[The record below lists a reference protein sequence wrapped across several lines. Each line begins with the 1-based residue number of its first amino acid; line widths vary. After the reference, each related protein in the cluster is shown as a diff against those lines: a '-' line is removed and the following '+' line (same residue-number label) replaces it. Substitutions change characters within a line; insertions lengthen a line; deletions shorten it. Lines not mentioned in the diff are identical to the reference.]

1 MLRKRLRELLPSAHS
16 VKKHRY
22 LRPFG
27 PVLRH
32 PNLWHLNRH
41 SVAGGVAVGLFTGLI
56 PGPAQMLF
64 AAIFAVLFRVN
75 LPVAVFTTLY
85 TNPLTFVP
93 LYLVAYEIGAFATGK
108 SGNAP
113 GFRAEFQAKSL
124 ADWLPAFFHWIG
136 SLGMPLL
143 VGVPIL
149 GAILATCGYFLARG
163 LWRLHVVISWRRRQ
177 KRDLDKR
184 NPE

>member
-1 MLRKRLRELLPSAHS
+1 MPRKYLRKFLPSTHS
-16 VKKHRY
+16 MREHRY

-27 PVLRH
+27 PVLHH

-56 PGPAQMLF
+56 PGPVQMLF
-64 AAIFAVLFRVN
+64 AAIFAVVFRVN

-93 LYLVAYEIGAFATGK
+93 LYLLAYEIGAFVTGR
-108 SGNAP
+108 SNGMHNP
-113 GFRAEFQAKSL
+113 YAEFQAESL
-124 ADWLPAFFHWIG
+124 ADWIPAFFNWIS

-149 GAILATCGYFLARG
+149 GAIFSVCGYFLVRG

-177 KRDLDKR
+177 RKRST
-184 NPE
+184 

>member
-1 MLRKRLRELLPSAHS
+1 MPRKYLRKLLPSTHS
-16 VKKHRY
+16 MREHRH
-22 LRPFG
+22 LRHFG
-27 PVLRH
+27 PVLHH

-56 PGPAQMLF
+56 PGPVQMLF
-64 AAIFAVLFRVN
+64 AAIFAVVFRVN

-93 LYLVAYEIGAFATGK
+93 LYLVAYEIGAFVTGK
-108 SGNAP
+108 SGSMPNLS
-113 GFRAEFQAKSL
+113 AEFQAESL
-124 ADWLPAFFHWIG
+124 IDWLPAFFHWIG

-177 KRDLDKR
+177 RRR
-184 NPE
+184 NP

>member
-1 MLRKRLRELLPSAHS
+1 M
-16 VKKHRY
+16 KKHRY

-56 PGPAQMLF
+56 PGPVQMLF
-64 AAIFAVLFRVN
+64 AAIFAVVFRVN

-93 LYLVAYEIGAFATGK
+93 LYVVAYKIGAFVTGENN
-108 SGNAP
+108 SMHNLYAE
-113 GFRAEFQAKSL
+113 FRAESL
-124 ADWLPAFFHWIG
+124 ADWIPAFFDWIS
-136 SLGMPLL
+136 SLGTPLL

-149 GAILATCGYFLARG
+149 GAILSVSGYFIARG
-163 LWRLHVVISWRRRQ
+163 LWRLHVVIHWRRRR
-177 KRDLDKR
+177 KRR
-184 NPE
+184 SPES

>member
-1 MLRKRLRELLPSAHS
+1 MKEHRHLRH
-16 VKKHRY
+16 
-22 LRPFG
+22 FG
-27 PVLRH
+27 PVLHH

-56 PGPAQMLF
+56 PGPVQMLF
-64 AAIFAVLFRVN
+64 AAIFAIVFRVN

-93 LYLVAYEIGAFATGK
+93 LYLVAYQIGAFITGE
-108 SGNAP
+108 SGSMHTL
-113 GFRAEFQAKSL
+113 FTEFQAESPI
-124 ADWLPAFFHWIG
+124 DWLPAFFHWIG

-149 GAILATCGYFLARG
+149 AATLSVCGYFVAQG
-163 LWRLHVVISWRRRQ
+163 LWRLHVVMQWRRRQ
-177 KRDLDKR
+177 KRRSKT
-184 NPE
+184 

>member
-1 MLRKRLRELLPSAHS
+1 MPRKHLRKLLPSAHS
-16 VKKHRY
+16 MREHRH

-27 PVLRH
+27 SLLHH
-32 PNLWHLNRH
+32 PNRWHLNRH

-56 PGPAQMLF
+56 PGPVQMLF
-64 AAIFAVLFRVN
+64 AAIFAVVFRVN

-85 TNPLTFVP
+85 TNPFTFIP
-93 LYLVAYEIGAFATGK
+93 LYLLAYEVGAFVTGK
-108 SGNAP
+108 GN
-113 GFRAEFQAKSL
+113 GIHNLRTEFQTESL
-124 ADWLPAFFHWIG
+124 ADWLPAFFNWLG

-149 GAILATCGYFLARG
+149 ASTFSVCGYFLVRG

-177 KRDLDKR
+177 RKRS
-184 NPE
+184 PES

>member
-1 MLRKRLRELLPSAHS
+1 MREHRHLRH
-16 VKKHRY
+16 
-22 LRPFG
+22 FG
-27 PVLRH
+27 PLLHH

-56 PGPAQMLF
+56 PGPVQMLF
-64 AAIFAVLFRVN
+64 AAIFAVVFRVN

-93 LYLVAYEIGAFATGK
+93 LYIVAYEIGAFVTGK
-108 SGNAP
+108 RGGIQNL
-113 GFRAEFQAKSL
+113 RTEFQAESL
-124 ADWLPAFFHWIG
+124 ADWPLAFFNWLG
-136 SLGMPLL
+136 SLGLPLL

-149 GAILATCGYFLARG
+149 GAIFSVCGYFLVRG

-177 KRDLDKR
+177 KRRVLR
-184 NPE
+184 ENS

>member
-1 MLRKRLRELLPSAHS
+1 MREHRHLRH
-16 VKKHRY
+16 
-22 LRPFG
+22 FG
-27 PVLRH
+27 PLLHH

-56 PGPAQMLF
+56 PGPVQMLF
-64 AAIFAVLFRVN
+64 AAIFAVVFRVN

-93 LYLVAYEIGAFATGK
+93 LYIVAYEIGAFVTGK
-108 SGNAP
+108 RGGIQNL
-113 GFRAEFQAKSL
+113 RTEFQAESL
-124 ADWLPAFFHWIG
+124 ADWPLAFFNWLG
-136 SLGMPLL
+136 SLGLPLL

-149 GAILATCGYFLARG
+149 SAIFSVCGYFLVRG

-177 KRDLDKR
+177 RKRST
-184 NPE
+184 

>member
-1 MLRKRLRELLPSAHS
+1 MPRKHLRKLLPSAHS
-16 VKKHRY
+16 MREHRH

-27 PVLRH
+27 SLLHH

-56 PGPAQMLF
+56 PGPVQMLF
-64 AAIFAVLFRVN
+64 AAIFAVIFRVN

-85 TNPLTFVP
+85 TNPFTFIP
-93 LYLVAYEIGAFATGK
+93 LYLLAYEVGAFVTGK
-108 SGNAP
+108 GN
-113 GFRAEFQAKSL
+113 GIHNLRTEFQTESL
-124 ADWLPAFFHWIG
+124 ADWLPAFFNWLG

-149 GAILATCGYFLARG
+149 ASTFSVCGYFLVRG
-163 LWRLHVVISWRRRQ
+163 LWRLHVVISWRRRR
-177 KRDLDKR
+177 KRR
-184 NPE
+184 SPES

>member
-1 MLRKRLRELLPSAHS
+1 MPRKHLRKFLPSAHS
-16 VKKHRY
+16 MREHRH
-22 LRPFG
+22 LRHFG
-27 PVLRH
+27 TLLHH

-56 PGPAQMLF
+56 PGPVQMLF
-64 AAIFAVLFRVN
+64 AAIFAVVFRVN

-93 LYLVAYEIGAFATGK
+93 LYIVAYEIGAFVTGK
-108 SGNAP
+108 RDGMPNLY
-113 GFRAEFQAKSL
+113 AEFQAESL
-124 ADWLPAFFHWIG
+124 ADWLPAFFNWLG
-136 SLGMPLL
+136 SLGLPLL

-149 GAILATCGYFLARG
+149 GAIFSVCGYFLVRG

-177 KRDLDKR
+177 RKR
-184 NPE
+184 NPES

>member
-1 MLRKRLRELLPSAHS
+1 MPRKFLRKFLPSAHS
-16 VKKHRY
+16 VKEHRH
-22 LRPFG
+22 LRRFG

-41 SVAGGVAVGLFTGLI
+41 SVAGGVAVGLFTGLF
-56 PGPAQMLF
+56 PAPVQMLF
-64 AAIFAVLFRVN
+64 AAIFAVVFRVN

-93 LYLVAYEIGAFATGK
+93 LYLLAYQVGAFVTGT
-108 SGNAP
+108 SNGIHNL
-113 GFRAEFQAKSL
+113 RTEFQAESL
-124 ADWLPAFFHWIG
+124 ADWLPAFFSWLG

-149 GAILATCGYFLARG
+149 ASLFSVCGYFLVRG
-163 LWRLHVVISWRRRQ
+163 LWRLHVVISWRRRLR
-177 KRDLDKR
+177 KRS
-184 NPE
+184 PE